1 MKRTLF
7 KSLLLAAVVAVLAS
21 CFPNEDYLFS
31 DVSMCTV
38 LGRNKV
44 QTDGGD
50 IYYVVKN
57 SAGSDISDTL
67 KRVMISCD
75 VMSAVEG
82 KQNEYNVHLIQL
94 AGAFVKSPLRA
105 STLDEDAAGHDGI
118 NIDQA
123 WVSGGYLNLH
133 VQVAMLY
140 PSAADHALNIVYDD
154 VKSNTDTLYFEMRHN
169 AHGESPENPNHN
181 PASFTFA
188 GAYASFPLTG
198 ILPSGKSPVFHI
210 EWEWYD
216 GDEYSIT
223 TTKTRHS
230 GNITPE

>member
-7 KSLLLAAVVAVLAS
+7 RFFLLAAAAAALVS
-21 CFPNEDYLFS
+21 CFPSEDFLFS
-31 DVSMCTV
+31 EVSMCTV
-38 LGRNKV
+38 LGRNKI
-44 QTDGGD
+44 QNDGGD
-50 IYYVVKN
+50 IYYIVKN
-57 SAGSDISDTL
+57 SAGTDISDTL
-67 KRVMISCD
+67 KRVMVSLD

-82 KQNEYNVHLIQL
+82 KSNEYNAHLMQM
-94 AGAFVKSPLRA
+94 AGAFVKAPLRA
-105 STLDEDAAGHDGI
+105 STLDEEAVGNDGVK
-118 NIDQA
+118 IDQA

-140 PSAADHALNIVYDD
+140 PSAAEHTLNIVFDD
-154 VKSNTDTLYFEMRHN
+154 VRSTSDTLYFEMRHN
-169 AHGESPENPNHN
+169 AHGESPENPSQN

-198 ILPSGKSPVFHI
+198 ILDNGRKPVFHL

-223 TTKTRHS
+223 NTKTRHS
-230 GNITPE
+230 GDIKPD